1 MPVHERY
8 SELRNSKPKKGLN
21 GRAGGPVEAAP
32 TVGDTPYALGD
43 DVTGGAT
50 PRIPSRPSAI
60 GASSPLPGT
69 IRVNI
74 TADTAA
80 TDYAIY
86 RGSTQI
92 ATTATTGANVDT
104 AGQPAGTH
112 TVTVRGRDEDGRE
125 FTESAGTSVT
135 VA

>member
-1 MPVHERY
+1 MPLHERY
-8 SELRNSKPKKGLN
+8 AELRNSNPKRGLN
-21 GRAGGPVEAAP
+21 GRAAGPAEAAP
-32 TVGDTPYALGD
+32 TVGEAPYALGD
-43 DVTGGAT
+43 DVTGGVT
-50 PRIPSRPSAI
+50 PRIPSRPTAI
-60 GASSPLPGT
+60 GASSPAIGT

-74 TADTAA
+74 TADAEA